1 MNSNKKP
8 GTMVLDRRTQQAV
21 EAFEKAL
28 KVLHKRDYEKAAE
41 QLDALIEG
49 FPEERDVLERARAY
63 RALCT
68 RALAEA
74 KKAAFKPKGFDEIVK
89 YGVYLHNRGEFE
101 EALKFLRQAEEIHPR
116 NEHVLYCLAA
126 TASRAGDTSAA
137 LKALRT
143 AIQASP
149 ANRALAKSDSDFDPI
164 RDDDEFIDLVYAQAS

>member
-1 MNSNKKP
+1 MSTNKKP
-8 GTMVLDRRTQQAV
+8 VPVVDRRTQQAV

-28 KVLHKRDYEKAAE
+28 KLLHKRDYEKAAE
-41 QLDALIEG
+41 VLDSLIED

-63 RALCT
+63 RALCA
-68 RALAEA
+68 RALAER
-74 KKAAFKPKGFDEIVK
+74 KSAFKPKGFEEIVK

-126 TASRAGDTSAA
+126 TAARAGDTAAA

-149 ANRALAKSDSDFDPI
+149 GNRALAKSDSDFDPI
-164 RDDDEFIDLVYAQAS
+164 RNDDEFIDLVYAQAS